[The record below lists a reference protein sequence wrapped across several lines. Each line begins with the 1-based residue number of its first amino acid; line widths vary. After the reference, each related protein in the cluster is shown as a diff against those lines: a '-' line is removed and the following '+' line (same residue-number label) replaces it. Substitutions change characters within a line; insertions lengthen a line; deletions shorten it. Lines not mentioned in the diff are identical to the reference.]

1 MTISDKKG
9 CSLQQAQQ
17 FISESIKPLSV
28 ETVGIKNGLYRVTS
42 SPVTALLPRP
52 SFDESMRDGYV
63 VSLSAGSGTGE
74 NHFKIVDEIPAGK
87 PSGVVLQPG
96 AACKIMTGGCV
107 PEGGGRVIPY
117 ENCVEKYG
125 EITVADQFVQST
137 GTFIRKVG
145 SEIGKGDKLIAAGMV
160 LQPMHLAQ
168 LASAGVTFVEV
179 CRRPSVAFFCTGSEL
194 RQSSNDLGRGEKVSS
209 NSFLLQ
215 GLLTS
220 SGCYSED
227 LGIIEDNADTLHNL
241 FIKIKKQRFDL
252 VISTGGMGP
261 GKYDL
266 VQKAFVQVGGKVI
279 FSALNMRPGKSTLF
293 GTFGSALFLGLP
305 GPPHA
310 VHTLFNLLAGPTV
323 WAVQGMKV
331 PWPQKVQAYLEHSV
345 KVKRSDVLRLKDG
358 VMALDGGRCTVR
370 FPQKMEV
377 SNCFILLSAE
387 QDLYLEGELI
397 DIILRAGSG
406 IKM

>member
-9 CSLQQAQQ
+9 CSLQQAQRL
-17 FISESIKPLSV
+17 ISESIKSLPV
-28 ETVGIKNGLYRVTS
+28 ETVGIKDGLHRVTS

-74 NHFKIVDEIPAGK
+74 NHFNIVDEIPAGK
-87 PSGVVLQPG
+87 PSAVVLQSG

-107 PEGGGRVIPY
+107 PEGGVRVIPY
-117 ENCVEKYG
+117 ENCVEKNG
-125 EITVADQFVQST
+125 KITVADHFLQST
-137 GTFIRKVG
+137 GTFIRKAG
-145 SEIGKGDKLIAAGMV
+145 SEVGKGDWLIAAGMV
-160 LQPMHLAQ
+160 LQPIQLAQ
-168 LASAGVTFVEV
+168 LASAGVTSFEV

-220 SGCYSED
+220 SGCCSEE
-227 LGIIEDNADTLHNL
+227 LGIIGDNADTLHNL
-241 FIKIKKQRFDL
+241 FIKIKKQRYDL
-252 VISTGGMGP
+252 IISTGGMGP

-266 VQKAFVQVGGKVI
+266 VQQAFVQAGGRVI
-279 FSALNMRPGKSTLF
+279 FSALDMRPGKSTLF
-293 GTFGSALFLGLP
+293 GILGSTLFLGLP

-310 VHTLFNLLAGPTV
+310 VHTLLNLLAGPII
-323 WAVQGMKV
+323 WALQGV
-331 PWPQKVQAYLEHSV
+331 SAPWPQKVQAYLKHSV
-345 KVKRSDVLRLKDG
+345 KVKSSDLLRLKDG
-358 VMALDGGRCTVR
+358 VMILDRGRCTVR
-370 FPQKMEV
+370 FPQKTEV
-377 SNCFILLSAE
+377 SNCSILLSAE
-387 QDLYLEGELI
+387 QDHYLEGELI
-397 DIILRAGSG
+397 EIILRAGSG